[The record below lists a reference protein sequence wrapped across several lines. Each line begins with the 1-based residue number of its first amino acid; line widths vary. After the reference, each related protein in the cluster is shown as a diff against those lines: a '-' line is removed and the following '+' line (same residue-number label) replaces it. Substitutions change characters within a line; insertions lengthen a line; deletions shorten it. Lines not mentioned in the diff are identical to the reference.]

1 MNRRF
6 LVARRLCDLVF
17 DRCWLS
23 SAVIITL
30 KVERCVS
37 DEWRMISM
45 THESIKL
52 LSQHQN
58 CVVAKTSLPV
68 NHHIILQCISG
79 NKDVCLPF
87 SHSQSSCSHHE
98 QSQMLRD
105 MSGNFYWTHWETK
118 VKLLST
124 MPKCFF
130 SWQLVA
136 AHSREIGKKESLTP
150 VRRSARLQ
158 KSTSQLSSS
167 TSITLDKEVLSSVL
181 IQIRSLTSVEAF
193 AQFIS
198 LDQTFPFRSKATAKW
213 RAWTESNRWGQSI
226 ESFAFAESEET
237 HTKTTTSLS
246 CKSHCWG
253 RCTHRSLPL
262 QQEQR
267 RQLDSTLN
275 RRRKL
280 IRRKFRGRQQHE

>member
-1 MNRRF
+1 MF
-6 LVARRLCDLVF
+6 L
-17 DRCWLS
+17 
-23 SAVIITL
+23 
-30 KVERCVS
+30 
-37 DEWRMISM
+37 
-45 THESIKL
+45 
-52 LSQHQN
+52 Q
-58 CVVAKTSLPV
+58 
-68 NHHIILQCISG
+68 
-79 NKDVCLPF
+79 
-87 SHSQSSCSHHE
+87 
-98 QSQMLRD
+98 LR
-105 MSGNFYWTHWETK
+105 
-118 VKLLST
+118 
-124 MPKCFF
+124 
-130 SWQLVA
+130 QLVA
-136 AHSREIGKKESLTP
+136 AHSRGIEKKESLTS

-167 TSITLDKEVLSSVL
+167 TSITLDKEILSSVL

-198 LDQTFPFRSKATAKW
+198 LDQIFSFRSKATAKW

-246 CKSHCWG
+246 CKFHCWE
-253 RCTHRSLPL
+253 RCMHRSLSL

-280 IRRKFRGRQQHE
+280 VRRKFRERQQHE

>member
-1 MNRRF
+1 MNDGWSRWLMDQLSYCRS
-6 LVARRLCDLVF
+6 LRIVSSSRLRCLSTITSSVALIR
-17 DRCWLS
+17 
-23 SAVIITL
+23 
-30 KVERCVS
+30 
-37 DEWRMISM
+37 
-45 THESIKL
+45 
-52 LSQHQN
+52 N
-58 CVVAKTSLPV
+58 
-68 NHHIILQCISG
+68 IILQRISD

-87 SHSQSSCSHHE
+87 SHFQSCSHHE

-105 MSGNFYWTHWETK
+105 MSGNFCWTHWKTK
-118 VKLLST
+118 VKLLSN
-124 MPKCFF
+124 MSKCFF

-136 AHSREIGKKESLTP
+136 AHSRGIGKKESLTP

-158 KSTSQLSSS
+158 KSIILHQQSKIQERLQLSSS
-167 TSITLDKEVLSSVL
+167 TSITLDKEVRPSVL

-198 LDQTFPFRSKATAKW
+198 LDQIFSFRSKAKAKW
-213 RAWTESNRWGQSI
+213 RAWTESKRWDQSI

-246 CKSHCWG
+246 CKFHCWE
-253 RCTHRSLPL
+253 RCTHRSRSS

-267 RQLDSTLN
+267 RQFDSTLN